1 MNKRVHEFETY
12 NVIDD
17 RIEVINS
24 KRFELWMLCSTAVS
38 FLAKTEDDANLVKEG
53 GVPDFM
59 GYAQYAFGNI
69 TNLAATEDK
78 DTQPLVLRPAV
89 DKVKKAIYA
98 GEDAMSRFPAK
109 RKIGDFDKEFWWFY
123 SEAVA
128 ALVDSFKIV
137 TDEHKTK
144 KKAGKLVYEHK
155 TRIIIE
161 NGDDKWALSVTIKD
175 GVERIKSFHNGHENI
190 RTGKNSKPY
199 VNEQAERVDF
209 VLQKIAQ
216 SVAVDQ
222 AFNYFA
228 ILASNDVET
237 VKKAHQIAKVLNGNY
252 KFYLL
257 TAQYFKEAINSIV
270 KATTLSKDEAIAHF
284 LDTKLR
290 LEGDE
295 KKIMTAMFNRWLS
308 E

>member
-1 MNKRVHEFETY
+1 MNQPEFKTY

-17 RIEVINS
+17 RIEIINT

-38 FLAKTEDDANLVKEG
+38 FLVKTEDDAKLVKEG

-69 TNLAATEDK
+69 TTLAETEDK
-78 DTQPLVLRPAV
+78 NAQPLILRPAV
-89 DKVKKAIYA
+89 SKVKKAIYA
-98 GEDAMSRFPAK
+98 GEDAVTRFPAK

-123 SEAVA
+123 SEAIT
-128 ALVDSFKIV
+128 ALVDSFKIA
-137 TDEHKTK
+137 TNEHKTK
-144 KKAGKLVYEHK
+144 KKAGKLVHEHK

-161 NGDDKWALSVTIKD
+161 HGDDKWTLSVTIKD
-175 GVERIKSFHNGHENI
+175 GVERIKSFRNGYENI

-216 SVAVDQ
+216 SIAVDK

-228 ILASNDVET
+228 TLASKDVET
-237 VKKAHQIAKVLNGNY
+237 VKKAHEIAKVLGGNY
-252 KFYLL
+252 NFYLL
-257 TAQYFKEAINSIV
+257 TAQHFKEAVTSIIRE
-270 KATTLSKDEAIAHF
+270 TTLSKDEAISHF

-290 LEGDE
+290 LEKTE
-295 KKIMTAMFNRWLS
+295 KKIMTGMFNKWLS